1 MRQGLGDGFMRFAH
15 PLHGT
20 DGEGGRG
27 QIGEGHIGSPQRV
40 HSSVRT
46 APAQWAQNTLCP
58 LQPSL
63 LLRVKNEMPAN
74 RARPAR
80 PMPIKTRPG

>member
-40 HSSVRT
+40 HSSART
-46 APAQWAQNTLCP
+46 APAQMGSEHFVPSIALPVSLC
-58 LQPSL
+58 
-63 LLRVKNEMPAN
+63 
-74 RARPAR
+74 
-80 PMPIKTRPG
+80 